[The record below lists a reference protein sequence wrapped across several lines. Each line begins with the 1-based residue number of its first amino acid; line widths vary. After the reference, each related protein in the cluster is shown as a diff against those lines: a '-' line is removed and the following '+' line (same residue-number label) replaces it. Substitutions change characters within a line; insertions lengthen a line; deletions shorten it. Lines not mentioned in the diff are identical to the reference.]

1 VTLATGSRLGPYEVI
16 AAIGAGG
23 MGEVYRARDSRL
35 GRDVAIKILPPQFVA
50 QPDRLRRFEEEARAI
65 AGLNHPNICQIY
77 DVGPGYLVLE
87 YIEGTPPRGPYAPDE
102 AVRLGLQIVSALDA
116 AHQRRILHRDLKP
129 ANILI
134 TRSGGSSDPPT
145 VKLLDFGLAKLMG
158 ADGDVT
164 RTIEGAVLGT
174 AAYMSPE
181 QAQGRTLDER
191 SDIFSLG
198 AVLYEMLAG
207 EPAFGGHSTA
217 DILSAILRDEPR
229 PLKAPALLERIVRR
243 CLAKGAALRFQT
255 MSEVATALQQAMA
268 KPADQQPSIAVLPF
282 ANMSRDPD
290 DEYFSDGLA
299 EEIINLLAH
308 VPGLKVTA
316 RTSAFAFRGK
326 EQDITKIAEALRV
339 RTILEGSVRRAGTR
353 IRVTAQLINAED
365 GYHLWSER
373 YDREL
378 TDVFGIQDDIAQ
390 AIASAL
396 QVTLTAKTAQA
407 RHTPVLAA
415 YEAVL
420 KGRHHMLKHSPGGFA
435 RANACFEQ
443 AMALDPQYSEPH
455 ASLGLNC
462 FLLGMSGLR
471 SARETMPLVR
481 AEAKEAL
488 SLDPSDPGPHF
499 LLASVAAAYE
509 YDWKQAAEH
518 FAIALAGASVSA
530 EAHWAYASLY
540 FQPCGRFQESVA
552 HMEGAVERDP
562 LNAHWRGVLASH
574 LTHAGLHDQ
583 AIQQA
588 NEALEIDESSL
599 AASVTL
605 GEAYIAMGRWAE
617 AAEALEKAYRLQPQ
631 YALSTG
637 MLAGA
642 LVRVGEHARAEQM
655 IRELGDTPR
664 PLIGR
669 VLYHWCCE
677 ETDQAADWYER
688 AINGRDPFAL
698 VFADG
703 PLGSAF
709 RASSRWP
716 KLASMMKL
724 PESAI

>member
-1 VTLATGSRLGPYEVI
+1 MTLATGSRLGPYEVL

-35 GRDVAIKILPPQFVA
+35 GRDVAIKVLPPQFA
-50 QPDRLRRFEEEARAI
+50 AEPDRLRRFEEEARAI
-65 AGLNHPNICQIY
+65 AGLSHPHICQIY

-87 YIEGTPPRGPYAPDE
+87 YIEGAPPKGPLAPDE

-129 ANILI
+129 ANILV
-134 TRSGGSSDPPT
+134 TRSGGSSGPPT
-145 VKLLDFGLAKLMG
+145 VKLLDFGLAKLMA
-158 ADGDVT
+158 ADGDLT
-164 RTIEGAVLGT
+164 RTIEGTVLGT

-181 QAQGRTLDER
+181 QAQGRTVDER
-191 SDIFSLG
+191 SDIFSFG

-207 EPAFGGHSTA
+207 APAFDGHSTA
-217 DILSAILRDEPR
+217 DILSAVLRDEPR
-229 PLKAPALLERIVRR
+229 PLKAPALVERIVRR
-243 CLAKGAALRFQT
+243 CLAKDAAQRFQT
-255 MSEVATALQQAMA
+255 MSDVATALQQAMA

-282 ANMSRDPD
+282 ANMSRNPD

-326 EQDITKIAEALRV
+326 DQDITKIAEALRV

-378 TDVFGIQDDIAQ
+378 TDVFAIQDDIAQ

-396 QVTLTAKTAQA
+396 QVTLTAKAAQA
-407 RHTPVLAA
+407 RHTLVLAA

-420 KGRHHMLKHSPGGFA
+420 KGRHHMLKHSPASHA
-435 RANACFEQ
+435 RANDCFEQ
-443 AMALDPQYSEPH
+443 AMALDPKYAEPH

-462 FLLGMSGLR
+462 FLSAMSGLR

-481 AEAKEAL
+481 AEANEAL

-509 YDWKQAAEH
+509 YDWKKAAHH
-518 FAIALAGASVSA
+518 FSIAMAGASVSA

-540 FQPCGRFQESVA
+540 FQPWGRFEESVS

-562 LNAHWRGVLASH
+562 LNVFWRGVLASH
-574 LTHAGLHDQ
+574 LTHAGRHDE
-583 AIQQA
+583 AVQQA
-588 NEALEIDESSL
+588 NDALELDESNIL
-599 AASVTL
+599 PSVTL
-605 GEAYIAMGRWAE
+605 GEAYVATGRWSE
-617 AAEALEKAYRLQPQ
+617 AVAALEKAYRLLPQ

-642 LVRVGEHARAEQM
+642 LVRIGEHARAEQM
-655 IRELGDTPR
+655 IRELGDTPH
-664 PLIGR
+664 PLFGR
-669 VLYHWCCE
+669 VLYHWVCE
-677 ETDQAADWYER
+677 ETDLAADWYER

-716 KLASMMKL
+716 KLASMMNL
-724 PESAI
+724 TAAAI

>member
-1 VTLATGSRLGPYEVI
+1 MTLAPGSRLGPYEVVSP
-16 AAIGAGG
+16 IGAGG
-23 MGEVYRARDSRL
+23 MGEIYRARDSRL
-35 GRDVAIKILPPQFVA
+35 GRDVAIKVLPTAFA
-50 QPDRLRRFEEEARAI
+50 TDPDRLRRFEEEARAI
-65 AGLNHPNICQIY
+65 AGLNHPHICQIY

-87 YIEGTPPRGPYAPDE
+87 YIEGTPPRGPLAPVE
-102 AVRLGLQIVSALDA
+102 AVRLGLQMVSALDA

-134 TRSGGSSDPPT
+134 TVRQGRDRQAARLRPRE
-145 VKLLDFGLAKLMG
+145 
-158 ADGDVT
+158 ADGPGHDVT
-164 RTIEGAVLGT
+164 RTMDGTVLGT

-181 QAQGRTLDER
+181 QAQGRTVDER

-207 EPAFGGHSTA
+207 APAFCGDSTA

-229 PLKAPALLERIVRR
+229 PLKAPALLERVVRR
-243 CLAKGAALRFQT
+243 CLAKDASQRFQT
-255 MSEVATALQQAMA
+255 MGEVATALQQAMA
-268 KPADQQPSIAVLPF
+268 RPADQQPSIAVLPF
-282 ANMSRDPD
+282 SNMSRDSD

-378 TDVFGIQDDIAQ
+378 TDVFAIQDDIAQ

-420 KGRHHMLKHSPGGFA
+420 KGRHHMLKHSPVSHA
-435 RANACFEQ
+435 RANDCFEQ
-443 AMALDPQYSEPH
+443 AMALDPQYAEPH

-462 FLLGMSGLR
+462 FLSAMSGLR

-499 LLASVAAAYE
+499 LLASVAAAYQ

-518 FAIALAGASVSA
+518 FAIAMAGASVSA

-540 FQPCGRFQESVA
+540 FQPLGRFEESVS

-562 LNAHWRGVLASH
+562 LNAFWRGDTGQSLDARGAARPGHSASQRGAGDRRDQH
-574 LTHAGLHDQ
+574 RPLGHAGRGVRRDG
-583 AIQQA
+583 
-588 NEALEIDESSL
+588 
-599 AASVTL
+599 TL
-605 GEAYIAMGRWAE
+605 GGGGRGSRE
-617 AAEALEKAYRLQPQ
+617 SVPAAAAIRPEHRDAGRSAGPHRRARTGGPDDQGVGGHSAPSHGQSLVSLDLWGNRSRCRL
-631 YALSTG
+631 
-637 MLAGA
+637 
-642 LVRVGEHARAEQM
+642 V
-655 IRELGDTPR
+655 
-664 PLIGR
+664 
-669 VLYHWCCE
+669 
-677 ETDQAADWYER
+677 
-688 AINGRDPFAL
+688 
-698 VFADG
+698 
-703 PLGSAF
+703 
-709 RASSRWP
+709 
-716 KLASMMKL
+716 
-724 PESAI
+724 